1 MPHYSADEICHGK
14 KLRKKQTT
22 KEEKTENSR
31 QKLSI

>member
-1 MPHYSADEICHGK
+1 MSHYSAEEDFQE

-22 KEEKTENSR
+22 KEAKTENSR